1 MQLAGEEVKPTV
13 VVGLPVAYS
22 SNQLLN
28 AQDID
33 TEKDNPQLVACYVK
47 DIYKYLLDVEVSSHS
62 VSALNSLIMLQ
73 FHQARTPIK
82 SAYMDGYKIK
92 PTMRTI
98 LIDWLVEVHGR
109 FKLLQETL
117 YLTISIMDRFLQVIS
132 RRRKCE

>member
-109 FKLLQETL
+109 FKLLQETQ
-117 YLTISIMDRFLQVIS
+117 YLTISIMDRFLQVSS
-132 RRRKCE
+132 RKRKCE